1 MGAVGG
7 FLFVGVGEGLFLNL
21 KKSSVMFFKP

>member
-7 FLFVGVGEGLFLNL
+7 SLYVGVGEGLFLSLN
-21 KKSSVMFFKP
+21 KSSVMFFKP